1 MQTCPDCH
9 NVIEIAKDNPEYQII
24 DIGAH
29 VRNLKEFLK
38 LRDTTTAFDAAKRYG
53 AIGLPCF
60 VLEDGTVTL
69 SSRRQASHLWRQERH
84 AASTEADAD
93 HMQPHDR
100 RQSRHPPI
108 IRMASSFSL

>member
-69 SSRRQASHLWRQERH
+69 SSRKAGITPMAAGASC
-84 AASTEADAD
+84 SIDG
-93 HMQPHDR
+93 
-100 RQSRHPPI
+100 SGC
-108 IRMASSFSL
+108 

>member
-69 SSRRQASHLWRQERH
+69 CLTQGRHHTYGGRSVMQHRRKRMLTTCSPTTDVSHGIRQ
-84 AASTEADAD
+84 
-93 HMQPHDR
+93 
-100 RQSRHPPI
+100 
-108 IRMASSFSL
+108 